1 MDLLEQ
7 LLDVS
12 NNLAIRAEDDLGTA
26 RSKQTTSKRKK
37 VKRNDCNKKSKE
49 VKRV

>member
-1 MDLLEQ
+1 MDLLQQ

-12 NNLAIRAEDDLGTA
+12 NNLAIRAEDDPGRA

-37 VKRNDCNKKSKE
+37 VKRNDCNKKRKE